1 MRLLPAGSAALLAE
15 VGTLAESRALHAALA
30 TELEHDRLP
39 GVLDVVPAARTVLV
53 TLDPRVTTTTAV
65 AAALR
70 SAAGTLGRPTGSAT
84 SRTHEISVVYD
95 GADLAVVAEACNT
108 SVEAV
113 VERHARTTWQVA
125 FAGFAPGFAYL
136 AGDGWLQVPRRSS
149 PRTAVPAG
157 SVALAD
163 TWCGIYPRTS
173 PGGWQLVGHTDA
185 RLWDIDRQPPGLL
198 VPGDTVRFVPVDRL
212 PSPPEEVA
220 PAPGSDTRQPTT
232 RRAVEVIET
241 GPLATLQDLGRPG
254 YAELGLGRSGAA
266 DRTSHALALRLT
278 GCAEDAATVEVTLG
292 GFAARARDDLLVAVT
307 GATSAVTIDGRPEAL
322 SSVVRWPRGSVLR
335 IGRPT
340 HGLRSYLAVAGG
352 WQDESVLGSRAYDT
366 LSGTGPAPL
375 CPGDVVGAGD
385 AAGSSRLVV
394 DQAATGPADSR
405 RLTTDPAVL
414 TVEPGPRADWFTDD
428 ALRTLTSAEWSVTA
442 DVDRVGV
449 RLQGPTLAR
458 AVTDELPSEGVV
470 RGSVQVSSDGQPTL
484 FLSDHPVTG
493 GYPVIAVLSEESCD
507 RASQLVPGAR
517 VRLSRA
523 GAPAARR
530 APR

>member
-1 MRLLPAGSAALLAE
+1 MRLLPAGSAALLTE

-30 TELEHDRLP
+30 TELEHDRMP

-84 SRTHEISVVYD
+84 SRTHEIAVVYD

-113 VERHARTTWQVA
+113 VERHARTTWEVA

-173 PGGWQLVGHTDA
+173 PGGWQLVGRTDA

-220 PAPGSDTRQPTT
+220 PPRGRTRVSPRLGALSRSSRPARSPPCRTSGARGT
-232 RRAVEVIET
+232 PSSGWAAR
-241 GPLATLQDLGRPG
+241 GRPI
-254 YAELGLGRSGAA
+254 AP
-266 DRTSHALALRLT
+266 RT
-278 GCAEDAATVEVTLG
+278 
-292 GFAARARDDLLVAVT
+292 
-307 GATSAVTIDGRPEAL
+307 
-322 SSVVRWPRGSVLR
+322 RWRCGS
-335 IGRPT
+335 
-340 HGLRSYLAVAGG
+340 
-352 WQDESVLGSRAYDT
+352 
-366 LSGTGPAPL
+366 
-375 CPGDVVGAGD
+375 
-385 AAGSSRLVV
+385 
-394 DQAATGPADSR
+394 
-405 RLTTDPAVL
+405 
-414 TVEPGPRADWFTDD
+414 
-428 ALRTLTSAEWSVTA
+428 
-442 DVDRVGV
+442 
-449 RLQGPTLAR
+449 
-458 AVTDELPSEGVV
+458 
-470 RGSVQVSSDGQPTL
+470 
-484 FLSDHPVTG
+484 
-493 GYPVIAVLSEESCD
+493 
-507 RASQLVPGAR
+507 PGAPR
-517 VRLSRA
+517 MPRPSR
-523 GAPAARR
+523 
-530 APR
+530 